1 MIISAGSAQVSTDNS
16 SADAAARLS
25 LLIEGYW
32 STQTINAAV
41 QLGVP
46 DLLGAGAVD
55 VAAMARASGAH
66 APSLARLM
74 RALVTLGICE
84 AEGEAGYRL
93 TGLGRLLRSDAE
105 GSMRGRALFAGGML
119 SRQFSDLVSVVKTGQ
134 RQPSAPPDFETLD
147 AASLAVFQQAMAES
161 SLRAAG
167 DAVAVYDF
175 GRFSR
180 VLDVGGGFGGVLAY
194 LLQQFPN
201 LKGDVYDLEMVGQG
215 ARAFLTRA
223 GLEGRAG
230 FIGGDFFKSVPP
242 GYDAYLLKF
251 ILHDW
256 NDEQALAILNSCRAA
271 VGPGSTLVVLEQVVP
286 DVLEDSFA
294 HRSVIRGD
302 LTMLTVG
309 GKERTAT
316 EYRELLAVAGFRLT
330 SITPT
335 RSTFGVIEA
344 VPA

>member
-1 MIISAGSAQVSTDNS
+1 MRSPLSAKP
-16 SADAAARLS
+16 ADVDVTTRLS
-25 LLIEGYW
+25 SLIEGYW
-32 STQTINAAV
+32 GTQAINAMV
-41 QLGVP
+41 QLGIP
-46 DLLGAGAVD
+46 DLLADGPKSAEALAD
-55 VAAMARASGAH
+55 AAGAH

-74 RALVTLGICE
+74 RALVTLGLCE
-84 AEGEAGYRL
+84 AVEGGRYRL
-93 TGLGRLLRSDAE
+93 TDLGQPLRADAE
-105 GSMRGRALFAGGML
+105 TSMRGRAMFSAGML
-119 SRQFSDLVSVVKTGQ
+119 SRQFADLTAVVKTGQ

-147 AASLAVFQQAMAES
+147 SQSLAVFQQAMAES
-161 SLRAAG
+161 SLRAAS

-175 GRFSR
+175 SRFSR

-194 LLQQFPN
+194 LLKHFPN

-215 ARAFLTRA
+215 ARAFLNQA

-230 FIGGDFFKSVPP
+230 FIGGDFFKSVPS

-256 NDEQALAILNSCRAA
+256 NDEQALAILKACRTA

-286 DVLEDSFA
+286 DVLEDCFA

-309 GKERTAT
+309 GKERTAQ
-316 EYRELLAVAGFRLT
+316 EYRELLAAAGFRLT

-335 RSTFGVIEA
+335 RSTFGVIESA
-344 VPA
+344 PV

>member
-1 MIISAGSAQVSTDNS
+1 MIISAGSAQVSKDNS

-74 RALVTLGICE
+74 RGLVTLGICE

-161 SLRAAG
+161 SLKAAR
-167 DAVAVYDF
+167 DAVDVYDF
-175 GRFSR
+175 SQFRR
-180 VLDVGGGFGGVLAY
+180 VLDVGGGFGGVLAF
-194 LLQQFPN
+194 LLQRFPD
-201 LKGDVYDLEMVGQG
+201 LCGDVFDLQMVGEG
-215 ARAFLTRA
+215 ARSFLTA
-223 GLEGRAG
+223 EGLGTRAG
-230 FIGGDFFKSVPP
+230 FIGGDFFKSVPD
-242 GYDAYLLKF
+242 GYDCYQLKY

-256 NDEQALAILNSCRAA
+256 NDERALTILKSCRAA
-271 VGPGSTLVVLEQVVP
+271 MSPDARLVVLEQIVP
-286 DVLEDSFA
+286 DVLKDDMA
-294 HRSVIRGD
+294 HRAVIRGD

-309 GKERTAT
+309 GKERTAE
-316 EYRELLAVAGFRLT
+316 EYRILLAEAGLRLT
-330 SITPT
+330 AIRPT

-344 VPA
+344 VPE